1 MTAIKP
7 FQFGKDICAIFGLD
21 PSKTQSITIKIIP
34 DDLVI
39 VEAKVILFEE
49 DTTKIIEEMNT
60 YQFKVIPTFDP
71 SLPNLQQLHKCDDI
85 AYRPWRQRLGLSLR
99 QVAKATG
106 VSPATIS
113 RMERGKECI
122 LSNVMK
128 VHEYYAKNK
137 K

>member
-1 MTAIKP
+1 METVWRDL
-7 FQFGKDICAIFGLD
+7 GKEICEALGLD
-21 PSKTQSITIKIIP
+21 ITEVVSVKINIIL
-34 DDLVI
+34 DDVATIEITRKMFVNEFDNLKKI
-39 VEAKVILFEE
+39 VKEK
-49 DTTKIIEEMNT
+49 
-60 YQFKVIPTFDP
+60 YKVIPTFDP

-113 RMERGKECI
+113 RMEHGKECL